1 MEIVIIVFNFS
12 NWPPVTTFTNE
23 TMKHAFHVCHTPA
36 AQKHVSH
43 ICTGKFPMHNLQCQT
58 NNNYYCL
65 ESIVVKKWI
74 AISMQ
79 KCSIHLSHLLVGLK
93 LNFRDWKPTKNTFHW
108 NILDIYATCHPPPV
122 EKCYHFL
129 NNFGE
134 NCKACIFIVGGER
147 AVSKAWNEPDIPFF
161 ASVWE
166 KCKAAHHCTSLRQYE
181 SYSTKFW

>member
-1 MEIVIIVFNFS
+1 
-12 NWPPVTTFTNE
+12 
-23 TMKHAFHVCHTPA
+23 MKHAFHVCHTPA

-161 ASVWE
+161 ASV
-166 KCKAAHHCTSLRQYE
+166 
-181 SYSTKFW
+181 